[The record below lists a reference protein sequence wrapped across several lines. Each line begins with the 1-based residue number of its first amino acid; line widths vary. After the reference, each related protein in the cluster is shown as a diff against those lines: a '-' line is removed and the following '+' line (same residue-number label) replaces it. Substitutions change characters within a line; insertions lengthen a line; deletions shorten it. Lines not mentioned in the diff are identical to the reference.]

1 MNKVMAIVAIVV
13 GVASTAFAAVTFSQ
27 SAGGYWLSTSSSAID
42 EADSN
47 YDLNAATTDN
57 VYQQIVVAGWG
68 TREMTKAVA
77 GEVAA
82 MRDGMEFLVQE
93 QKRSASLLATMVA
106 LMGVIITLLSFG
118 FMAQQAQ
125 ISGRTSK
132 TRSTAK
138 SSDS

>member
-13 GVASTAFAAVTFSQ
+13 GVASTAFAAVSFSQ
-27 SAGGYWLSTSSSAID
+27 STGGYWLSTSSSEID
-42 EADSN
+42 EAESN
-47 YDLNAATTDN
+47 YDLNASTTDN

-68 TREMTKAVA
+68 TREMTKVVA
-77 GEVAA
+77 GEVSA
-82 MRDGMEFLVQE
+82 MRNGMDFLIQE
-93 QKRSASLLATMVA
+93 QKRSATLLATMVA
-106 LMGVIITLLSFG
+106 LMGVIITLLAFG

-132 TRSTAK
+132 TRSTVK

>member
-1 MNKVMAIVAIVV
+1 MNKVMAVVAIVV
-13 GVASTAFAAVTFSQ
+13 GVASTAFAAVSFSQ
-27 SAGGYWLSTSSSAID
+27 SAGGYWMSTSSSSID
-42 EADSN
+42 EADGS
-47 YDLNAATTDN
+47 YELNASTTDN

-106 LMGVIITLLSFG
+106 LMGVIISILSFG
-118 FMAQQAQ
+118 FMAQQTQA
-125 ISGRTSK
+125 SGRKSKSKSQAKTSEY
-132 TRSTAK
+132 
-138 SSDS
+138 